1 MGLTPMMQQYLSTHE
16 KVPDAI
22 LMFRLGDFYE
32 MFFDDALTAS
42 RELEIALTGRDCG
55 LEERAPMCGVPY
67 HAAENYI
74 ARLVEKGHKV
84 AICEQMEDPAT
95 AKGIVHRDIIRVVS
109 PGTISD
115 TAHLAAK
122 QNNFLMAL
130 CLDSG
135 SLGLSYLDIST
146 GECFVTELSG
156 RDLISR
162 GMDEI
167 AKIGPAEILMNPAL
181 YKAEGVVKTLEAR
194 SGAMVSLY
202 PAAAFNEKN
211 ATVRLLDQFKVYSL
225 LSLGLEDHHSALRA
239 TGALLGYV
247 DETQKQ
253 ILGHINHLNC
263 YKPDEFMVLDTA
275 TRRNLE
281 LTETLRSGEKRGS
294 LLWVLD
300 QTVTAMGGRLLRR
313 WV

>member
-1 MGLTPMMQQYLSTHE
+1 
-16 KVPDAI
+16 
-22 LMFRLGDFYE
+22 
-32 MFFDDALTAS
+32 
-42 RELEIALTGRDCG
+42 
-55 LEERAPMCGVPY
+55 
-67 HAAENYI
+67 
-74 ARLVEKGHKV
+74 
-84 AICEQMEDPAT
+84 
-95 AKGIVHRDIIRVVS
+95 
-109 PGTISD
+109 
-115 TAHLAAK
+115 
-122 QNNFLMAL
+122 
-130 CLDSG
+130 
-135 SLGLSYLDIST
+135 
-146 GECFVTELSG
+146 
-156 RDLISR
+156 
-162 GMDEI
+162 MDEI
-167 AKIGPAEILMNPAL
+167 AKVGPAEILMNPAL

-211 ATVRLLDQFKVYSL
+211 ATKRLLDQFKVYSL

-247 DETQKQ
+247 EETQKQ
-253 ILGHINHLNC
+253 VLGHINHLNC

-313 WV
+313 WVEAPLLSLPAIQDRQQRIAEFFQFSIAAAQRPAARAVSFGSRVSEMIDGATPMRASVRAKVLCGPATAISHAPINPIPPART